1 MAYRAALVGCG
12 KIGSEFADDPRLQGV
27 YTHAGAYAAC
37 GDTELVAVCDT
48 DREKAETCAR
58 RWGGSASYTEP
69 VRMLREECP
78 EIVSVCTPDHTHF
91 DLICQAIA
99 TPSVRAVLAEKP
111 LAMELDAAREIERRA
126 RERNVLIAVNYSRRY
141 SLGHACLRDRI
152 RAGHFGE
159 IQAVSGFYT
168 KGTLH
173 NGTHWYDLARFLVGE
188 IESVWAQDVKKENN
202 DDPTLDV
209 FLRFG
214 NGAAG
219 FLHALD
225 ARVYSLFELDIVGT
239 LGRVRIVDSGHWFEI
254 SMAGDS
260 PYYSGY
266 RTLMQA
272 GKEEGR
278 LEDVTLYA
286 VQDLVGC
293 LTSGGQPR
301 CSAADG
307 VAALE
312 VGFAIRASAM
322 SGQAVS
328 IRKHE

>member
-1 MAYRAALVGCG
+1 MTFRAALVGCG

-48 DREKAETCAR
+48 DRDKAASCAR
-58 RWGGSASYTEP
+58 RWGGLASYTDP
-69 VRMLREECP
+69 ARMLREISP
-78 EIVSVCTPDHTHF
+78 EIVSICTPDHTHF

-99 TPSVRAVLAEKP
+99 MPGVRAVLAEKP
-111 LAMELDAAREIERRA
+111 LALELGAAREIERRA

-141 SLGHACLRDRI
+141 SLGHARLRERI

-188 IESVWAQDVKKENN
+188 IESVWAQNVQKEAN

-225 ARVYSLFELDIVGT
+225 ARIYSLFEMDVVGT

-254 SMAGDS
+254 FMAADS

-266 RTLMQA
+266 RTLVQA
-272 GKEEGR
+272 GKEEGC
-278 LEDVTLYA
+278 LENVTLHA
-286 VQDLVGC
+286 VQDIVEC
-293 LTSGGQPR
+293 LTTGEQPR

-307 VAALE
+307 VVALE
-312 VGFAIRASAM
+312 VGFAIRASAA
-322 SGQAVS
+322 SGQVVS
-328 IRKHE
+328 MGKHE